1 MLLWCGGFDRDLIET
16 RVEAYRAAGIGLF
29 VVLVGI
35 LAAITFTI
43 FATIIMGH
51 FDRRL
56 LPFAAFW
63 GLLVFQVDRS
73 ILVDPHYGQTGSGH
87 WTRATRAPAYLLRV
101 LLAVAVALL
110 ISEALVL
117 IIFRPEIM
125 HQVQADRTTVYDRTV
140 TVVLAGSRSGTQR
153 NIDGL
158 NEQVRGYE
166 NAVKAGQTNVDTAR
180 ERYDREVGGKLSPN
194 AGNGRLAQR
203 EWDNY
208 QRALT
213 AYQKAV
219 RIHDQ
224 KVPPLRDQI
233 AELGARLRD
242 LSDPAS
248 AGYRQLVADSDEI
261 RRAGRLRNEPPGWL
275 EQERAFRAFQR
286 ANPDDQAVRWIPRL
300 LRAIL
305 LAVDLVP
312 LSMKLVGGGS
322 LYQSRLRDQGRH
334 HRYVAELCQRRD
346 RAQADEAIGLDVH
359 RTEVSARLEREDLDH
374 YLRTRIDHLR
384 RPGP

>member
-1 MLLWCGGFDRDLIET
+1 M
-16 RVEAYRAAGIGLF
+16 EAYRAAGIGLF

-51 FDRRL
+51 FDRRT
-56 LPFAAFW
+56 LPFAALW

-73 ILVDPHYGQTGSGH
+73 ILVDPHYGPADSGR
-87 WTRATRAPAYLLRV
+87 WSRVTRAPAYLLRV

-117 IIFRPEIM
+117 IIFRPEITQ
-125 HQVQADRTTVYDRTV
+125 QVQADRTTVYDRTV
-140 TVVLAGSRSGTQR
+140 LTVLASSRSGTQR
-153 NIDGL
+153 NIDRL

-166 NAVKAGQTNVDTAR
+166 RAVAAAQTNVDTAR
-180 ERYDREVGGKLSPN
+180 DRYDREVGGTLSPN

-203 EWDNY
+203 EWKNY

-213 AYQKAV
+213 AYRSAT
-219 RIHDQ
+219 RIHDR

-233 AELGARLRD
+233 AQLGTRLRD

-248 AGYRQLVADSDEI
+248 AGYRRLVADSDEI
-261 RRAGRLRNEPPGWL
+261 RRAGVLRDEPPGWL

-286 ANPDDQAVRWIPRL
+286 ANPDDRAVRWIPWL

-322 LYQSRLRDQGRH
+322 LYQARLRDQGSH
-334 HRYVAELCQRRD
+334 HRYVAELGQRRD
-346 RAQADEAIGLDVH
+346 RAQADEAIGLDIH

-374 YLRTRIDHLR
+374 YLRTRTDHLR